1 VTRRRPTPTWRR
13 ALQRVTAR
21 LVEGLGRAAG
31 RLSPRAG
38 ARLGAMLGGLAFQLI
53 PARRRVALE
62 NLALALPSLPPE
74 ARQAIARENFRHL
87 GITAV
92 ECCQLFFG
100 PAGALLG
107 RVRFEGVE
115 HIKAAVA
122 EGRGA
127 FYLVGH
133 YGNFELAAAAHS
145 LTGLPPL
152 NVVIRPL
159 DNPFLETVLA
169 AGRTR
174 HQLHLIPKRAA
185 MKGMAAALARR
196 ECVAILL
203 DQDAGR
209 HGALVPFFGQPAST
223 SRSLAVLAMKTDAP
237 VVPVSIRRMPDG
249 EHQITIEPAI
259 PLIRSGQLDRDVE
272 LNTARFTEALER
284 HVQADPRQWFWVHRR
299 WKSVLA

>member
-1 VTRRRPTPTWRR
+1 MTRRRPAPVWRR
-13 ALQRVTAR
+13 ALQGATAS
-21 LVEGLGRAAG
+21 LAGGLARAAG

-38 ARLGAMLGGLAFQLI
+38 ARLGTVLGDLAFRAI

-62 NLALALPSLPPE
+62 NLALALPGLPPE
-74 ARQAIARENFRHL
+74 ARQAIARDNFRHL
-87 GITAV
+87 GVTAV

-100 PAGALLG
+100 PPGALLG

-115 HIKAAVA
+115 HMKAAVA

-152 NVVIRPL
+152 NVIVRPL
-159 DNPFLETVLA
+159 DNPFLEVVLA
-169 AGRTR
+169 AGRAR
-174 HQLHLIPKRAA
+174 HQLHLIPKRDA
-185 MKGMAAALARR
+185 MKGVTAALARG

-203 DQDAGR
+203 DQAAGR

-223 SRSLAVLAMKTDAP
+223 SRSLAVLALKTGAP
-237 VVPVSIRRMPDG
+237 VVPVSIRRMSDG

-259 PLIRSGQLDRDVE
+259 PLVRSGQLDRDVE

-284 HVQADPRQWFWVHRR
+284 HVQGDPRQWFWVHRR
-299 WKSVLA
+299 WKSSPA